1 LRYGEDGMAAAT
13 QHIRAGQAGLRLL
26 GILFALLALSAGM
39 ISFLINVS
47 FGLQISLVA
56 AAVFGLSDA
65 AKILLPMAAVALGG
79 WNMRRRLAWLVAVI
93 ISVAAALSSLLENE
107 AGRIQ
112 ASRIA
117 AGAAS
122 AARADETNARQ
133 ELAGIRESIPV
144 AVLQRLAD
152 DAGAEA
158 AREEALGGCAE
169 RCRTQ
174 KSRHSE
180 YLARLGL
187 AERRDALQKQLAA
200 SAGQPANSEI
210 ALGAADVL
218 AALVGGDKF
227 HIATMVSLALA
238 IAMLLILELLASLSG
253 DAAMLLGRAA
263 GPPSPPKTCGRLQT
277 TGKHIAKPIKV
288 VPNRAYY
295 LARLEHS
302 HPQIAA
308 QVHRGELSVHKAS
321 IEAGLRKA
329 PMRRCGQAAATT

>member
-1 LRYGEDGMAAAT
+1 MAAAT

-47 FGLQISLVA
+47 FGLQTSLVA

-65 AKILLPMAAVALGG
+65 AKILLPMAAAALGG

-93 ISVAAALSSLLENE
+93 ISVAAALSSLLEDE

-112 ASRIA
+112 ESKI
-117 AGAAS
+117 AAS
-122 AARADETNARQ
+122 AASTARTDEAHARQ
-133 ELAGIRESIPV
+133 ELASIHELLPA

-152 DAGAEA
+152 EAGAEA
-158 AREEALGGCAE
+158 AREEALGGCGE
-169 RCRTQ
+169 RCRMQ
-174 KSRHSE
+174 KSRRSE

-210 ALGAADVL
+210 ALGAADAL

-227 HIATMVSLALA
+227 RIAIMVSLVLS

-253 DAAMLLGRAA
+253 DAAMLLGKAA
-263 GPPSPPKTCGRLQT
+263 GLPSPAKPGTAWQAAGRQ
-277 TGKHIAKPIKV
+277 IAKPIKV

-295 LARLEHS
+295 LARLEHG
-302 HPQIAA
+302 HPQLAA

-329 PMRRCGQAAATT
+329 PMRRSGQAAATT